1 MTSDV
6 DYDAKELYAERHKR
20 VQDAISLKETDRVP
34 SVFYSMFWYAKYGGV
49 TCRDIMYDYDKLSA
63 IVRKVLND
71 FQPDSF
77 SLPHPIIALGPSMEA
92 MDYKQ
97 LEWPGHGTDPNVSY
111 QFLDKEYM
119 SAKEYEE
126 YIFDPTGFYLT
137 KYLPRIS
144 GVCEGFGKLP
154 SFPGHYYIQS
164 VLGAR
169 YFSNPAVVESFQAMA
184 RAGDEMQAMLSKA
197 MAFAREMGDAGFP
210 LAQGASAI
218 SPFDY
223 FADYFR
229 GSKGVMMDMYRK
241 ADLFL
246 EAMDKAAV
254 FIVRSAV
261 AQSERQPCKTVFI
274 PVHWAFDGLMSEDHF
289 KTFFWPPFKKVILGL
304 IDAGLTPLLLWEGD
318 CTSRMEL
325 IGDIPAG
332 KAIYWFE
339 RGDLFKAKE
348 ILGNVTCLRG
358 NVPPSLLNTG
368 TPEEVDEYCKTLIQV
383 VGKGGG
389 FILDGGIGVPD
400 EALTEN
406 VKAMFDATHKYG
418 NG

>member
-1 MTSDV
+1 VV
-6 DYDAKELYAERHKR
+6 DDINKDKLYAERHKR

-63 IVRKVLND
+63 IVREVLND
-71 FQPDSF
+71 FQPDCF

-119 SAKEYEE
+119 TANEYEE

-144 GVCEGFGKLP
+144 GVCAGFGKLP

-169 YFSNPAVVESFQAMA
+169 YFSNPDIVKSFQAMTK
-184 RAGDEMQAMLSKA
+184 AGDEMQAMLSKA
-197 MAFAREMGDAGFP
+197 MTFAREMGDAGFP

-241 ADLFL
+241 GDLFL

-254 FIVRSAV
+254 FIIRSAV

-274 PVHWAFDGLMSEDHF
+274 PVHWAFDGLMSEAHF
-289 KTFFWPPFKKVILGL
+289 KTYFWPPFKKVILGL

-348 ILGNVTCLRG
+348 ILGDVTCLRG

-368 TPEEVDEYCKTLIQV
+368 TPDEVDEYCRKLIQI

-389 FILDGGIGVPD
+389 FILDGGIGIPD

>member
-1 MTSDV
+1 
-6 DYDAKELYAERHKR
+6 
-20 VQDAISLKETDRVP
+20 
-34 SVFYSMFWYAKYGGV
+34 MFWYAKYGGV
-49 TCRDIMYDYDKLSA
+49 TCQDTMYDYDKLSE
-63 IVRKVLND
+63 IVKNVLNE

-77 SLPHPIIALGPSMEA
+77 SLPHPIIALGPTMEA

-119 SAKEYEE
+119 TGDEYED

-144 GVCEGFGKLP
+144 GACEGFEKLP
-154 SFPGHYYIQS
+154 DFPGHYHIQTI
-164 VLGAR
+164 LGAR
-169 YFSNPAVVESFQAMA
+169 YFSNPAIMKSFNAMA
-184 RAGDEMQAMLSKA
+184 EAGGEMQGMLRQA
-197 MAFAREMGDAGFP
+197 MAFAAEMAEAGFP

-229 GSKGVMMDMYRK
+229 GSKGAMKDMYRK
-241 ADLFL
+241 GDLFL

-261 AQSERQPCKTVFI
+261 AQSERHPCKIVFI
-274 PVHWAFDGLMSEDHF
+274 PVHWAFDGLMSEKHF
-289 KTFFWPPFKKVILGL
+289 MTYFWPPFKKVINGL

-348 ILGNVTCLRG
+348 ILGDVTCLRG

-368 TPEEVDEYCKTLIQV
+368 TPEDVDNYCKKLIQV

-406 VKAMFDATHKYG
+406 VRAMFDATRKYV

>member
-1 MTSDV
+1 MSAIDRNP
-6 DYDAKELYAERHKR
+6 KELYDERHQR
-20 VQDAISLKETDRVP
+20 LQDAIALKETDRAV

-49 TCRDIMYDYDKLSA
+49 TCQDTMYDYGMLSD
-63 IVRKVLND
+63 IVRRILGE
-71 FQPDSF
+71 FQPDCF
-77 SLPHPIIALGPSMEA
+77 SLPHINIALGPTMEA

-97 LEWPGHGTDPNVSY
+97 LEWPGHGTAPNVSY

-119 SAKEYEE
+119 SADEYED
-126 YIFDPTGFYLT
+126 YIFDPTGFYLS

-144 GVCEGFGKLP
+144 GVCEGFAKLP
-154 SFPGHYYIQS
+154 DFPGNYYIQS
-164 VLGAR
+164 VLGTR
-169 YFSNPAVVESFQAMA
+169 TFSNPAVVESFQAMSK
-184 RAGDEMQAMLSKA
+184 AGEAMQSMLRQAMNFA
-197 MAFAREMGDAGFP
+197 QEMAEAGFP
-210 LAQGASAI
+210 LVQGAAAI

-229 GSKGVMMDMYRK
+229 GSKGAMLDMYRNG
-241 ADLFL
+241 DQFL

-254 FIVRSAV
+254 FIVRAAV
-261 AQSERQPCKTVFI
+261 AQARNHPCKIVFI
-274 PVHWAFDGLMSEDHF
+274 PIHWAFDGFMGEEHF
-289 KTFFWPPFKKVILGL
+289 KKFFWPPFRKVILGL
-304 IDAGLTPLLLWEGD
+304 IEAGLNPMLLWEGD

-348 ILGNVTCLRG
+348 ILGDVTCLRG

-368 TPEEVDEYCKTLIQV
+368 TPDDVDDYCRKLIEV

-400 EALTEN
+400 EAQAEN
-406 VKAMFDATHKYG
+406 VKAMLEAPARYA
-418 NG
+418 NA